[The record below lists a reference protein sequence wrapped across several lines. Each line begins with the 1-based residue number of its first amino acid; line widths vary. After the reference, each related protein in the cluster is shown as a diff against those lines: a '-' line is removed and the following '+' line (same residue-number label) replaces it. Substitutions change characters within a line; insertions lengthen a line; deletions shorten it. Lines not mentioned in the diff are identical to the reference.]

1 MKHSICLLPTLFSFF
16 RYILSVVIFAFYLLL
31 CTKIGGFLYWLPV
44 PPTITE
50 APQDTTVNE
59 GDRLQLTCK
68 ASGQPTPTITWT
80 KDGKELGK
88 TLNIQKSNRNDAGKY
103 VCKADNNVK
112 DAKTASAQ
120 VIVQCK
126 FDNYQLY
133 CDFNN
138 LMF

>member
-1 MKHSICLLPTLFSFF
+1 M
-16 RYILSVVIFAFYLLL
+16 
-31 CTKIGGFLYWLPV
+31 

-59 GDRLQLTCK
+59 GDPLQLTCK

-103 VCKADNNVK
+103 VCKADNSVK

-120 VIVQCK
+120 VTVQCK
-126 FDNYQLY
+126 FDTYQLY

-138 LMF
+138 LMLLAMSQRELCNSTSTSFMY

>member
-1 MKHSICLLPTLFSFF
+1 M
-16 RYILSVVIFAFYLLL
+16 
-31 CTKIGGFLYWLPV
+31 

-59 GDRLQLTCK
+59 GDPLQLTCN

-80 KDGKELGK
+80 KDGKQLGK
-88 TLNIQKSNRNDAGKY
+88 TLNIQKSNKNDAGKY
-103 VCKADNNVK
+103 VCKADNSVK

-120 VIVQCK
+120 VTVQCK
-126 FDNYQLY
+126 FDTYLPY

-138 LMF
+138 LMLLAMSQRGLCNSTWTSFMY